1 MSLYIC
7 MYVCMYVCNMIY
19 IYGVYENAYT
29 YVCVLCIFVYMYS
42 MCFYVYIWA
51 YGMIVCICVVCIY
64 VFRLYMFV
72 VYLGTSAMCVRVCM
86 SGLYLSCG
94 LCWTGFINRVA
105 KQIWF
110 WGETFGQILP
120 YSSFS
125 KQKVECIEVLCNN
138 KFLYIE
144 VEIESSKNIA
154 FSS

>member
-1 MSLYIC
+1 MSL
-7 MYVCMYVCNMIY
+7 YVCMYVCNMIY
-19 IYGVYENAYT
+19 IWCVWKCVYICMCVVYFCIHVQYVFLCVYMSIWYDCVHMCSMYICIQAV
-29 YVCVLCIFVYMYS
+29 YVCCISWYS
-42 MCFYVYIWA
+42 C
-51 YGMIVCICVVCIY
+51 
-64 VFRLYMFV
+64 
-72 VYLGTSAMCVRVCM
+72 AMCVRVCM
-86 SGLYLSCG
+86 SGLYLNCG